1 MYFYPGKEDV
11 MSINRR
17 KKLNPNS
24 IAVKYFAVI
33 CIFIIVPILVF
44 FILAQRFNTGTVL
57 DQKRR
62 SDLSTLNAFASSIS
76 AYMASIEAIASLIV
90 RDEAVQD
97 FINTS
102 SFSSASHGKAIY
114 KELDS
119 SSCLAPFSRIDASIL
134 AAGLTDS
141 SGLFIGEH
149 MLNPDRLSYFFQNF
163 FTKKGPILEPVWTNT
178 FSIEFQD
185 SGEVKKVLAHLTPVK
200 DKEGGISG
208 YLVLFLDIHKFSE
221 LLTSYTDDI
230 YVLENVYI
238 IGSKREVPIN
248 TSLYSFSQINYGLL
262 LNDNCVIIDQEN
274 DSLVV
279 TTKVFPQLDFRL
291 LLISSYRELRDNS
304 VIAYPS
310 LFTVMI
316 CGIFFAVVSSL
327 VIARFQAKPIF
338 YLIGIMEHVKEGN
351 FNIRF
356 HSRAKDEISELGF
369 TFNSLLDKV
378 QALMDEQ
385 KENQKRKQKMEMQML
400 QEQVKPHFLYNVLEM
415 TSSLIRC
422 SLYQEAMDTLEN
434 LASFY
439 RISLNNGSNIITVK
453 DEIQLVE
460 NYLHLQKMRYIEFM
474 DYMVAFSPNIYD
486 YSIPKLTLQPLVEN
500 AIYHGIKEKG
510 EAGILCVAGY
520 LDDQRVVF
528 EIYDTGTGIS
538 PQKIKELEE
547 AVAAETDISNHFG
560 LASVVKRLNIHYNN
574 QAKLLIESKLSEY
587 TCVTLSF
594 PAEK

>member
-1 MYFYPGKEDV
+1 
-11 MSINRR
+11 MSRNGQR
-17 KKLNPNS
+17 KFNLHS
-24 IAVKYFAVI
+24 IAVKYCVVT

-44 FILAQRFNTGTVL
+44 FMLAQRFNTNIVL

-62 SDLSTLNAFASSIS
+62 SDLATLNAFSSSIS
-76 AYMASIEAIASLIV
+76 AYMTSIETIAGLIV
-90 RDEAVQD
+90 RDKSIQQFVSDA
-97 FINTS
+97 S
-102 SFSSASHGKAIY
+102 SSSSVHGKVIY

-119 SSCLAPFSRIDASIL
+119 SLCLSPFFDIDTSIL
-134 AAGLTDS
+134 AIGLTDA
-141 SGLFIGEH
+141 SGFFIGEH
-149 MLNPDRLSYFFQNF
+149 KLNPDRLSYFFQNF
-163 FTKKGPILEPVWTNT
+163 FMKKAPVTQAIWTST

-185 SGEVKKVLAHLTPVK
+185 SGEVKKVLAHLTPIM
-200 DKEGGISG
+200 ENTGNISG
-208 YLVLFLDIHKFSE
+208 YLVLFLDTHKFDE
-221 LLTSYTDDI
+221 LLTAYSDDI

-238 IGSKREVPIN
+238 IGSKREVPNN

-262 LNDNCVIIDQEN
+262 LNDSCVIIGQQD

-291 LLISSYRELRDNS
+291 LLMSSYQELKNNS
-304 VIAYPS
+304 VIVFPN

-316 CGIFFAVVSSL
+316 LGISFAVISSL

-338 YLIGIMEHVKEGN
+338 YLIGIMEHVKEGD

-356 HSRAKDEISELGF
+356 HSEAKDEISELGF

-378 QALMDEQ
+378 QTLMDEQ

-415 TSSLIRC
+415 ISSLIRC
-422 SLYQEAMDTLEN
+422 CLYPEAMDTLEN

-439 RISLNNGSNIITVK
+439 RISLNNGSNVITVR

-510 EAGILCVAGY
+510 ETGILCVTGY
-520 LDDQRVVF
+520 LEDHRVVF
-528 EIYDTGTGIS
+528 EVYDTGIGMT
-538 PQKIKELEE
+538 PEKVKELEE
-547 AVAAETDISNHFG
+547 AVASKMDISNHFG
-560 LASVVKRLNIHYNN
+560 LASVLKRLNIHYNN

-587 TCVTLSF
+587 TCITLSF
-594 PAEK
+594 PTEKE